1 MKATISQVLDSWSS
15 LWCNFVVEVS
25 TDPARRVFDLT
36 FESHR
41 STHTILEFPRGFV
54 GLPSWLDAEG
64 LSEREERGT
73 TTTPLILP

>member
-41 STHTILEFPRGFV
+41 STHTILKVFG
-54 GLPSWLDAEG
+54 
-64 LSEREERGT
+64 
-73 TTTPLILP
+73 PLCGGCPLC